1 MTDEARFEALRAR
14 LGELHGRSHALAR
27 QLGDL
32 DLGELRGPAD
42 LALIPVLS
50 KSTIAAMQ
58 AAQPPFG
65 ALAVAPTSAFPR
77 LFASPGGI
85 YEPESADRDP
95 WGAAKALAAASVA
108 AGEIVVNC
116 PDARQR

>member
-1 MTDEARFEALRAR
+1 
-14 LGELHGRSHALAR
+14 
-27 QLGDL
+27 
-32 DLGELRGPAD
+32 
-42 LALIPVLS
+42 VLS

-58 AAQPPFG
+58 AAHPPFG
-65 ALAVAPTSAFPR
+65 ALAVGADERVPR

-85 YEPESADRDP
+85 YELESADRDP
-95 WGAAKALAAASVA
+95 WGAAKALAAAGVA